1 MRRLRAI
8 VVILALLATPLA
20 LLARGMACEAAAC
33 TMCCPMHASHSH
45 SGQPM
50 ACQCSTKSRNSA
62 PDFGLIAP
70 ITPTRPAPRVTVFGP
85 EVNRQ
90 LLSSYAQSA
99 VSGFLS
105 APLQPPRA

>member
-8 VVILALLATPLA
+8 AVIVALLATPLA
-20 LLARGMACEAAAC
+20 LLARGMACEASAC
-33 TMCCPMHASHSH
+33 TMCCPMHTSHSH

-50 ACQCSTKSRNSA
+50 ACHCSTKSRNSA

-70 ITPTRPAPRVTVFGP
+70 IAPTMPAPLVTLAVP
-85 EVNRQ
+85 DAVRQ
-90 LLSSYAQSA
+90 PFSTYTQSA
-99 VSGFLS
+99 VSSFLS